1 MYGAETAGLALLML
15 PTTVGM
21 IGFSHAAATDMPFTG
36 MLTIA
41 MVAAAIVV
49 GIALPAGSAPPRT
62 PIAALVAFGVFLG
75 AATLAKGPAAIVLA
89 GGGSGLWALS
99 TRRWR
104 DAFRLAH
111 PITTAAFCVTA
122 LPWYVLCAL
131 RNPGFLRVFIYEH
144 NFARYLT
151 EEFRHVQ
158 PIWFFG
164 PILLLGLLIWTGT
177 FLSVAKDAADA
188 WQENRWRKSPSLFPA
203 CWALFTF
210 VFFSLSKSKLP
221 GYILPAI
228 PPLMLLAARSVS
240 IRAQKKALGG
250 RWPAIVTGLML
261 VGIAGLTTAFMQ
273 EIPFAVDLFPPQPL
287 GWAIFL
293 VLVGGL
299 ASIFLGIRHRTLAAL
314 SVCVFSLIVAI
325 PLSLTGDSGRALNA
339 GISAAPA
346 GPSHLTANTSAYKL
360 SRSFQYA
367 LNFYQHR
374 EVPEWSPDAT
384 QAGWVFVQAGQM
396 NELRALGLKCPAF
409 MASPA
414 VVVCEDPGL
423 PGRAS
428 DRRKAQ

>member
-1 MYGAETAGLALLML
+1 MSPGHTSETITRSSMSKRAQGL
-15 PTTVGM
+15 V
-21 IGFSHAAATDMPFTG
+21 S
-36 MLTIA
+36 
-41 MVAAAIVV
+41 VR
-49 GIALPAGSAPPRT
+49 SE
-62 PIAALVAFGVFLG
+62 
-75 AATLAKGPAAIVLA
+75 
-89 GGGSGLWALS
+89 
-99 TRRWR
+99 
-104 DAFRLAH
+104 
-111 PITTAAFCVTA
+111 
-122 LPWYVLCAL
+122 
-131 RNPGFLRVFIYEH
+131 PG
-144 NFARYLT
+144 
-151 EEFRHVQ
+151 
-158 PIWFFG
+158 
-164 PILLLGLLIWTGT
+164 
-177 FLSVAKDAADA
+177 
-188 WQENRWRKSPSLFPA
+188 RWRKPWRLLTGLKWNICLRDQNEKRVLAIHCESRAESAASDTTQMHHRVRMALLDALISCVRDWRLPKDSDRERRNIDSFPEFLVI
-203 CWALFTF
+203 WALIPII
-210 VFFSLSKSKLP
+210 FFSLSKSKLP